1 MKKPM
6 IIALLLTI
14 LIIAGCS
21 QGEGKNSKPTS
32 HSSSSQTEN
41 PSPNVNN
48 DVGSSTKDE
57 SSGTSNEKTTT
68 DQTTSKTGTLQQTLK
83 DIRIVLKD
91 KGLLRLPQQVP
102 VEKGKYIS
110 AIVKKLSA
118 GYSITFKQTNTP
130 VAVNDKTL
138 EQAKTLAVVHAQNY
152 ASHAEAAKQISYH
165 KFGPTDGETVDL
177 GHNITGYADA
187 GAGTAGISWNE
198 GRWTLAALSPTTD
211 ADKGRQLAR
220 DSVAYLEQHT
230 LPIPHQYGS
239 IQVYTDNRQ
248 SMVRWQD
255 GDTIFELT
263 GINDPLTLLKVAVS
277 MR

>member
-1 MKKPM
+1 MKKQV
-6 IIALLLTI
+6 IITLLFTA

-21 QGEGKNSKPTS
+21 QSAVESSKPTGDS
-32 HSSSSQTEN
+32 SLSQTDSSSSN
-41 PSPNVNN
+41 MNS
-48 DVGSSTKDE
+48 VGSSTQDKI
-57 SSGTSNEKTTT
+57 SNSPNEKTNTN
-68 DQTTSKTGTLQQTLK
+68 QTTAKTGTLQQTLK

-91 KGLLRLPQQVP
+91 KGQLHLPQQVP
-102 VEKGKYIS
+102 LEKGKYIS
-110 AIVKKLSA
+110 AIVKKQSS

-138 EQAKTLAVVHAQNY
+138 AHVKTLAVVNAQNY
-152 ASHAEAAKQISYH
+152 ASRAEAAKQITYH
-165 KFGPTDGETVDL
+165 NFGPTDGAAVDL

-220 DSVAYLEQHT
+220 EIVAYLEQHT
-230 LPIPHQYGS
+230 LPIPHQYGT

-255 GDTIFELT
+255 GDTLFELT
-263 GINDPLTLLKVAVS
+263 GINDPIILLKVAVS
-277 MR
+277 MK